1 MTKKWMCVFI
11 LVLLTID
18 QSLKYFARTRLKFN
32 EYLSVVPNLLDVTY
46 AINRGAA
53 FGMLQNQQWFF
64 ILFALITILVLA
76 YLIKFKNFNHK
87 LFLASSILL
96 ISGGIG
102 NLIDR
107 VYLGYVV
114 DYMKFSFF
122 TTVCNFSDICIVAG
136 TVLLGGYILF
146 YHKSSK
152 IRS

>member
-18 QSLKYFARTRLKFN
+18 QSLKYFVRTHLKFN

>member
-18 QSLKYFARTRLKFN
+18 QSLKFFVRTHLKFN

-64 ILFALITILVLA
+64 ILFALITILVLV
-76 YLIKFKNFNHK
+76 YLIKFKNFNNK

-96 ISGGIG
+96 ISGGID

-122 TTVCNFSDICIVAG
+122 TTVCNFADICIVAG